1 MMKRSLLSA
10 LFLLGSVLPLSAQ
23 TRADWMPEEATS
35 AGSGVDGGERLLMD
49 VTYTP
54 LPKATAD
61 LEKYKKICVIDLKKY
76 GIRNN
81 GTEPEATSAGINAAL
96 QDAKKNGF
104 DRIVFPAGIY
114 LISEK
119 DPVVLDHKNTVI
131 DLNGAEFRINP
142 NGLQGYAVF
151 CIVQGAENLRLTNG
165 TIRGDR
171 DVHDYKTSKGP
182 HEGGNALKVI
192 SGKNLELDHL
202 TLLDATG
209 SGLSTVSTGTRN
221 RPELLKRIFFS
232 VYPEKHLEQGAF
244 DGQGNKIASAEK
256 TRTSNMISMAKFED
270 EFEIGYLA
278 GYQGFPF
285 VRGRVY
291 QIYFYDG
298 EKKFIEKRKCL
309 QYRKVKRPANAQYL
323 NLEFNQPEVTDIPF
337 HSGAAAKSWVLR
349 INNFLPPTDVHFHH
363 NVMRNNR
370 GLGIGLCGGQ
380 RWILE
385 HNLIEGNGP
394 NPPGYGMD
402 IEDGWELVQDVVFR
416 HNIFRN
422 NLAGEIVVCAGS
434 ELVFEH
440 NLFEAG
446 GKFPGYVI
454 FYGRTYNYF
463 FRNNTLKNCVVT
475 FGTRTGIAAIHDN
488 TYIDSRIR
496 IRYDSKGVADGLYR
510 KTAGEQLKTPA
521 LVLKNETLRNVSS
534 VSGTYV
540 IMENCKLEKVNVKAG
555 KDTRALAFRNCTIT
569 DSGILSGDLKV
580 EMKENNGSFS
590 ILEEVNRKG
599 KIKK

>member
-10 LFLLGSVLPLSAQ
+10 LFLLGTVLPLSAQ

-54 LPKATAD
+54 LPKATAG
-61 LEKYKKICVIDLKKY
+61 LKKYKKICVIDLKKY

-209 SGLSTVSTGTRN
+209 SGLSTISTGTRN

-370 GLGIGLCGGQ
+370 GLGIGFCGGQ

-422 NLAGEIVVCAGS
+422 N
-434 ELVFEH
+434 
-440 NLFEAG
+440 
-446 GKFPGYVI
+446 
-454 FYGRTYNYF
+454 
-463 FRNNTLKNCVVT
+463 TLKNCVVT

-488 TYIDSRIR
+488 TYIDSGIR

-569 DSGILSGDLKV
+569 DSGILSGDVKV